1 MSVKK
6 KKAAFDKKALEMIA
20 LSKTAVLS
28 TVTKGGYPQSAAVT
42 FLFDAPATFYIVV
55 GKESAKYKNILK
67 NARVALAIFD
77 DSDLPGTVQVE
88 GIASIVKDIDE
99 ERFILDRFV
108 NEIWANMPFY
118 PVTYRLAGGKLA
130 LMKISLTA
138 GKWFKD
144 EMKASTLT
152 LYPQTL

>member
-1 MSVKK
+1 MPAKKTKSV
-6 KKAAFDKKALEMIA
+6 FDKKALEMIA
-20 LSKTAVLS
+20 ENKTAVLS
-28 TVTKGGYPQSAAVT
+28 TVTKSGHPQSAAVT
-42 FLFDAPATFYIVV
+42 FLFDAPALFYIVV
-55 GKESAKYKNILK
+55 GKESAKYKNMLK
-67 NARVALAIFD
+67 NAHVALAIFD
-77 DSDLPGTVQVE
+77 DSDLPGTIQME
-88 GIASIVKDIDE
+88 GVASVVKDIDE

-118 PVTYRLAGGKLA
+118 PVTYRQPGAKLV